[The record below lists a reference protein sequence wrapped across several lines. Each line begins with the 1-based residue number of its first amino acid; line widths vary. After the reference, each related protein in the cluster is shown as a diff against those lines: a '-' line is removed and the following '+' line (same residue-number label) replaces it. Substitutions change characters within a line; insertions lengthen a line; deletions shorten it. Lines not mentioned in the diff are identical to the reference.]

1 MIGSF
6 SDKIAGNINCIFCQV
21 DLSKTI
27 APAAAM
33 QKRTHVRSR
42 SDATG
47 LLTTTCDMDPFP
59 SLPAATAA
67 FPAAAAASFNKHH
80 HNLLQHKMSL
90 FSPTAKPKLAL
101 GDLASGRAFDN
112 GCSCFD
118 PCKMAVND
126 LCGRK
131 NCCEFRR
138 IVFFPSLF
146 LEILPFQRRIS
157 TTLRYT

>member
-1 MIGSF
+1 MF
-6 SDKIAGNINCIFCQV
+6 QV
-21 DLSKTI
+21 DLSKTM

-47 LLTTTCDMDPFP
+47 LLTSACDMDPFP
-59 SLPAATAA
+59 SLPAAATV
-67 FPAAAAASFNKHH
+67 FPVATASFNKHH

-90 FSPTAKPKLAL
+90 STPTAKPKLAL

-112 GCSCFD
+112 GCSCFES
-118 PCKMAVND
+118 CKLAVND

-131 NCCEFRR
+131 TYCKLV
-138 IVFFPSLF
+138 I
-146 LEILPFQRRIS
+146 
-157 TTLRYT
+157 